1 MPNNTKNNFV
11 LLVGWII
18 FAFRKLFNLNTM
30 TPEQQMKIGFDAL
43 RTAREAF
50 EAAIHLY
57 QKRNDSNRADDL
69 NAENTLNACYLLDK
83 AYDEISAI
91 WENDIN
97 V

>member
-1 MPNNTKNNFV
+1 MPNNTKNSLVLFV
-11 LLVGWII
+11 GRVI
-18 FAFRKLFNLNTM
+18 FAFKKLLKINTM

-50 EAAIHLY
+50 EAAIPLY
-57 QKRNDSNRADDL
+57 QKRNDNNRADDL
-69 NAENTLNACYLLDK
+69 NAENTSKAIYLLGK